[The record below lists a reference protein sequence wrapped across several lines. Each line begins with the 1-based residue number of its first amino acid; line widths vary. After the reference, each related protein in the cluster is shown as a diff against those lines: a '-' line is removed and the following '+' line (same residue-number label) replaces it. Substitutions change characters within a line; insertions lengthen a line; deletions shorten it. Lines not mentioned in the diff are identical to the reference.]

1 MLTKKEKKQ
10 GGFMNASQASLTEH
24 GVVPER
30 GPDARDR
37 ILSAA
42 ESLFA
47 VRGFEGVS
55 TTQIAKVAGITQPL
69 IHYHFK
75 NKEALWKATVAR
87 LFGQLS
93 HEFSDELKG
102 LQKVD
107 KRRYLVEMIR
117 CYVSFVARYPQFG
130 RFILREGVQDS
141 SRLDWMVEEWLKP
154 LLKQFHDVYSEGVD
168 EGWVKDLPFPQVM
181 MLITG
186 SASHFFSLAP
196 LVKSLYE
203 VDSTSPD
210 QVLAHSDTVVE
221 MAVSV
226 LLGEPVRTV
235 QAMTI

>member
-1 MLTKKEKKQ
+1 MS
-10 GGFMNASQASLTEH
+10 ASEASLIEH
-24 GVVPER
+24 GVAPDR

-42 ESLFA
+42 EELFA

-93 HEFSDELKG
+93 SEFAVELRS

-130 RFILREGVQDS
+130 RFILREGVQES
-141 SRLDWMVEEWLKP
+141 ERLEWMVEEWIKP
-154 LLKQFHDVYSEGVD
+154 LLKQFHDVYNDGVQ
-168 EGWVKDLPFPQVM
+168 EGWVKDVPFPQVM

-186 SASHFFSLAP
+186 SASHFFSLSP
-196 LVKSLYE
+196 LVKSLYN
-203 VDSTSPD
+203 VDAAGPD
-210 QVLAHSDTVVE
+210 QVLAHSDAVVE
-221 MAVSV
+221 MAVQV
-226 LLGEPVRTV
+226 LLGEQV
-235 QAMTI
+235 QMAEQMAV

>member
-1 MLTKKEKKQ
+1 
-10 GGFMNASQASLTEH
+10 MNASEASLTDH
-24 GVVPER
+24 DLVPER

-93 HEFSDELKG
+93 QEFSSELTG
-102 LQKVD
+102 LQKLD
-107 KRRYLVEMIR
+107 KRRFLVEMIR

-130 RFILREGVQDS
+130 QFILREGVQDS
-141 SRLDWMVEEWLKP
+141 GRLDWMVEEWIRP
-154 LLKQFHDVYSEGVD
+154 LLKQFHDVYVEGVQ
-168 EGWVKDLPFPQVM
+168 EGWVKDIPFPQVM

-186 SASHFFSLAP
+186 SASHFFSLSP
-196 LVKSLYE
+196 LVRSLYQ
-203 VDSTSPD
+203 VDASSPD
-210 QVLAHSDTVVE
+210 QVLAHSDAVVE

-226 LLGEPVRTV
+226 LLGEPVPSA
-235 QAMTI
+235 QAMPI